1 MGWDQIAFLQ
11 CGLLWRAFDQ
21 PYHQLSATAIQ
32 KPTFQQLPMATGYL
46 WLLTTSPATIFLPAS
61 TAPLPSSAAIMAISV
76 TRPAPLLCHGIDIIS
91 TKRSKQLDL
100 RHTLTPKYRPTP

>member
-32 KPTFQQLPMATGYL
+32 KPTFQQLPMATYGYL
-46 WLLTTSPATIFLPAS
+46 VPMAINHITSNDILASLNCPTALISCYHGHICHTAS
-61 TAPLPSSAAIMAISV
+61 TTALSW
-76 TRPAPLLCHGIDIIS
+76 
-91 TKRSKQLDL
+91 
-100 RHTLTPKYRPTP
+100 Y